1 MRQTKLLVCGATE
14 MSLKQSLKG
23 AKGAIERNDPQVA
36 LEFVEDALDY
46 EKNNYFAY
54 IFRGKAFQLLDSPE
68 KAIEAFK
75 KATTLEPDNVLGWK
89 GYFQSVCSRDNY
101 EDFFTIFTK
110 LVKLQHDQGLS
121 FADTIKDGHNY
132 LNRHR
137 YKQNEPL
144 YVLYLKNV
152 LPGTTLGEL
161 APGSFGDA
169 DSNFCKLIDILSR
182 SEAETIDRLILKEK
196 LKLPRTLTQE
206 NRAYLDS
213 IAWSICKDSELGP
226 LFDKFMDY
234 CRDDDLRLR
243 YEELRLKHKYS
254 VLRVAPQKDALFAE
268 IKQAVDDMVLV
279 RTQSLFCWKLYFD
292 WSDVPVLAA
301 LDKAN
306 LSHFLRHFLSDGL
319 AKVLYAY
326 LMSDISPWDAQKDF
340 PELFKA
346 KSGENVDE
354 KLDEIVDEKL
364 EEGANEVDDHVS
376 LLKLPPSEVLSL
388 MLNGYVNCSDSV
400 LANRIICNY
409 YIHIREY
416 PEGSKR
422 CREAIKLLADTQ
434 RTVGAQLVHTREDIL
449 CSLATIYTY
458 YEAPKNYSR
467 ALQLYDKILETSPQH
482 VKSFIGKG
490 LILLEKGE
498 LSEALS
504 LLENVKNSNPDNID
518 ASVEYYWCLIKLGR
532 FQEGRAGLE
541 TALTKVSGQDVLS
554 GETRAVIHWRIA
566 KSLIDEQPQDGTR
579 IQSAHQHLLTS
590 LKDAKNYAPTY
601 TLLGYL
607 YEEHFDDHVR
617 GQKCFYKAFELD
629 VSEITSAKYLV
640 TDLTDKNQW
649 SLAEILCKRI
659 IDTERS
665 RRMLFSNSYE
675 DPDKSWPYRVLGCSA
690 LNNQEDAS
698 AIEWF
703 QTALRMT
710 AMDIECWIGLGEAY
724 YNCGRY
730 DAAAKVFRRA
740 LEMDE
745 SRWVVH
751 YMLGL
756 VMCEMGEFGE
766 GLERLNRAE
775 DLSANEECVLNAIY
789 ESEIE
794 YAQRLI
800 GGGFFGQSIEATLR
814 GLKTIK
820 KAVAL
825 NAKSSKLWK
834 AMGDAF
840 RSFLVVQERTD
851 QFPFHDVYLIL
862 EEHKDLLCG
871 TSETHNCG
879 QYLSVAKALYEDN
892 EIVSAISY
900 LLIASA
906 CGGLAILP
914 KSAPR
919 ALRSV
924 AYFNLGVAYL
934 EAKTF
939 NSNSECTK
947 NAIHVLKRAVKLE
960 SHNATYW
967 VALGNAYADSNP
979 QLAQH
984 CYIKASSLDNRDAEV
999 WINLAALYLRHGD
1012 AELAQV
1018 AFVRAQSM
1026 SPQQSKSWLGN
1037 ALSAHILN
1045 DNVKASSLFTH
1056 AYVVANGRIPLAQL
1070 MYGLSVVQKRVTV
1083 PGSSPQDIEAAQEI
1097 SVANFA
1103 MMKYLK
1109 FLPNDILGLELAL
1122 VISERCQN
1130 FDFGVEVGTKLCH
1143 IYEKLYERNED
1154 ETSLAKYADTTAHV
1168 ARLYLGKED
1177 YDQALEL
1184 AKLALELGAAAQ
1196 TMNPATKLSCHVV
1209 TGLCYF
1215 FQDKFSDAISELKIV
1230 LDNHG
1235 ESKRITTLTAQVLYA
1250 YGTDDTK
1257 QAALDQLF
1265 AHIEHHGSS
1274 LLVVLTLGALA
1285 ISENFAEY
1293 FEPIKEELEAL
1304 PLDEVVA
1311 DSFRSI
1317 PRLLSAIN
1325 TRLGSVS
1332 AQMVW
1337 RNAAMLFPHDFH
1349 VWMRLNSSM
1358 ALAVAGLRETKVTA
1372 RELADA
1378 HRSTNTL
1385 RHMQRAV
1392 VLDPSKWAL
1401 LQV

>member
-1 MRQTKLLVCGATE
+1 MVCGATV

-36 LEFVEDALDY
+36 LEFVEDALYY

-54 IFRGKAFQLLDSPE
+54 IFRGKAFQLLDTPE

-75 KATTLEPDNVLGWK
+75 KATTLEPENVLGWK

-101 EDFFTIFTK
+101 EDFFQIFTK
-110 LVKLQHDQGLS
+110 LVKLQHDQSLN
-121 FADTIKDGHNY
+121 FADTIKDAHNY

-182 SEAETIDRLILKEK
+182 SEAETIDRMIQKEK
-196 LKLPRTLTQE
+196 LKLPRVLTQE
-206 NRAYLDS
+206 NRSYLDS
-213 IAWSICKDSELGP
+213 IAWSVCKDSELGP
-226 LFDKFMDY
+226 LFDKFMNY

-268 IKQAVDDMVLV
+268 IKQAIDDMVLV
-279 RTQSLFCWKLYFD
+279 KTQSLFCWKLYFD
-292 WSDVPVLAA
+292 WSDVPVLAD

-306 LSHFLRHFLSDGL
+306 LSYFLQHFLTDGL

-326 LMSDISPWDAQKDF
+326 LMSDISPWDAEKEF
-340 PELFKA
+340 PELYKV
-346 KSGENVDE
+346 KS
-354 KLDEIVDEKL
+354 KT
-364 EEGANEVDDHVS
+364 NEDVEDDQETDHDTS
-376 LLKLPPSEVLSL
+376 PLKLPPSEILSL
-388 MLNGYVNCSDSV
+388 MLNGFVNCSDSV

-416 PEGSKR
+416 REGSKR

-504 LLENVKNSNPDNID
+504 LLENVKNTNPDNID

-541 TALTKVSGQDVLS
+541 VAISKVSGQDVLS

-566 KSLIDEQPQDGTR
+566 KSLIDEQPQDGSR
-579 IQSAHQHLLTS
+579 IESAHQHLLTS
-590 LKDAKNYAPTY
+590 LKDAKSYAPTY

-617 GQKCFYKAFELD
+617 AQKCFYKAFELD
-629 VSEITSAKYLV
+629 VAEITSAKYLV

-665 RRMLFSNSYE
+665 RRMLLSNSYE

-690 LNNQEDAS
+690 LNDQEDAN

-724 YNCGRY
+724 YNCGRF

-756 VMCEMGEFGE
+756 VICGMGEFVE

-775 DLSANEECVLNAIY
+775 ELSENEECVLNAIY
-789 ESEIE
+789 EFEIE
-794 YAQRLI
+794 YAQKLI

-825 NAKSSKLWK
+825 NPKSSKLWK

-851 QFPFHDVYLIL
+851 QFPFDKVYLIF
-862 EEHKDLLCG
+862 EEHKALICG
-871 TSETHNCG
+871 TPETHNCG
-879 QYLSVAKALYEDN
+879 EYLSLAMTLYEDN

-914 KSAPR
+914 KSSAR

-924 AYFNLGVAYL
+924 AYFNLGVAFL
-934 EAKTF
+934 EANTF
-939 NSNSECTK
+939 NSNNECLK
-947 NAIHVLKRAVKLE
+947 NATQVLKRAVKLE

-967 VALGNAYADSNP
+967 VALGNAYSDSNL

-1012 AELAQV
+1012 AELAQT

-1037 ALSAHILN
+1037 ALSAQILN
-1045 DNVKASSLFTH
+1045 DNMKASSLFTH

-1070 MYGLSVVQKRVTV
+1070 MYGLSVVQKRVVVT
-1083 PGSSPQDIEAAQEI
+1083 GNSPQDIEAAQEM

-1122 VISERCQN
+1122 LISERCQN
-1130 FDFGVEVGTKLCH
+1130 FDFGVEVGTKLCQ

-1154 ETSLAKYADTTAHV
+1154 ETSLVKYADTTAHV

-1177 YDQALEL
+1177 YEQALEL
-1184 AKLALELGAAAQ
+1184 ARLALELGGAAS
-1196 TMNPATKLSCHVV
+1196 TMSPATELSCHVV
-1209 TGLCYF
+1209 IGLCYF
-1215 FQDKFSDAISELKIV
+1215 FQDKFSEAINELKIV
-1230 LDNHG
+1230 LDNNG

-1250 YGTDDTK
+1250 YGSEETK

-1265 AHIEHHGSS
+1265 AYIEHQGSS

-1285 ISENFAEY
+1285 ISENYAEY
-1293 FEPIKEELEAL
+1293 LEPIKEELEAL
-1304 PLDEVVA
+1304 PLEEVVA

-1325 TRLGSVS
+1325 TRLGSTS

-1337 RNAAMLFPHDFH
+1337 RKAAMLFPHDFH

-1358 ALAVAGLRETKVTA
+1358 ALAIAGLRETKITA
-1372 RELADA
+1372 HELANA
-1378 HRSTNTL
+1378 HKSMNTL
-1385 RHMQRAV
+1385 RHMQRAII
-1392 VLDPSKWAL
+1392 LDPSKLAL